1 MAKTKPSKAAKT
13 RALKATK
20 RSGTYALKPAPTSGH
35 IRIEAM
41 EPPASIDFMGVK
53 EMKGQMSAV
62 VRHVSEEDSW
72 VVVTWHGRPKAM
84 LIPFSEED
92 LEDFILANHPEFI
105 KRREEARREIEAG
118 EYLTHEE
125 MEELVGE

>member
-1 MAKTKPSKAAKT
+1 MAKTKASKAAK
-13 RALKATK
+13 RN
-20 RSGTYALKPAPTSGH
+20 GTYALKPAPTSGH

-53 EMKGQMSAV
+53 EVKGHMSAV
-62 VRHVSEEDSW
+62 VRHVAEEDSW
-72 VVVTWHGRPKAM
+72 VVVTWHGKPRAM

-92 LEDFILANHPEFI
+92 LEDFILANHPEFV

-118 EYLTHEE
+118 DYLTHEE
-125 MEELVGE
+125 MGKLVGD

>member
-1 MAKTKPSKAAKT
+1 MAKTKASKAAKKKG
-13 RALKATK
+13 A
-20 RSGTYALKPAPTSGH
+20 YALKPALKSGH

-41 EPPASIDFMGVK
+41 EPPASIGFMGVK

-62 VRHVSEEDSW
+62 VRDVAEEDRW
-72 VVVTWHGRPKAM
+72 VVVTWHGKPRAM

-92 LEDFILANHPEFI
+92 LEDYILANHPEFI

-118 EYLTHEE
+118 DYLTHEE
-125 MEELVGE
+125 MEKLVGE

>member
-1 MAKTKPSKAAKT
+1 MAKTKASKAGKKKGA
-13 RALKATK
+13 
-20 RSGTYALKPAPTSGH
+20 YALKPAPTSGH

-53 EMKGQMSAV
+53 EVKGHMSAV
-62 VRHVSEEDSW
+62 VRDVAEEDKW

-105 KRREEARREIEAG
+105 KRREEAKREIEAG
-118 EYLTHEE
+118 DYLTHEE
-125 MEELVGE
+125 IEELVGE

>member
-1 MAKTKPSKAAKT
+1 MAKTKASKAAKKKG
-13 RALKATK
+13 A
-20 RSGTYALKPAPTSGH
+20 YALKPAPPPGH
-35 IRIEAM
+35 IRMEAM
-41 EPPASIDFMGVK
+41 KPPASIGFMGVK
-53 EMKGQMSAV
+53 EMKVQMSAV

-105 KRREEARREIEAG
+105 KRREEARREVETG
-118 EYLTHEE
+118 DYLTQEE
-125 MEELVGE
+125 VEELVGE